1 MSKRN
6 IIWGI
11 IAIVICIVSSC
22 SKSPEEKIKDLV
34 SVEIKKNLYIPD
46 SYDLADIKVDSAF
59 IPLDSP
65 ELFEYINQFAEI
77 DEEYTKTEN
86 AIQEANRDLA
96 IWDDPFSAFAKQR
109 KNEAKKDLKEAE
121 DNREELSKAG
131 SECLKKIKSIIKQKP
146 QFFGFKA
153 IVSYRAKNNAG
164 NILMDNIFAL
174 TDQKAEKLVYMCSM
188 DDYKKMEEAIIQLIE
203 EE

>member
-65 ELFEYINQFAEI
+65 ELFEYINQ
-77 DEEYTKTEN
+77 YQTKATILR
-86 AIQEANRDLA
+86 IQSNCL
-96 IWDDPFSAFAKQR
+96 
-109 KNEAKKDLKEAE
+109 
-121 DNREELSKAG
+121 LS
-131 SECLKKIKSIIKQKP
+131 C
-146 QFFGFKA
+146 
-153 IVSYRAKNNAG
+153 
-164 NILMDNIFAL
+164 
-174 TDQKAEKLVYMCSM
+174 
-188 DDYKKMEEAIIQLIE
+188 
-203 EE
+203 